1 MQKMPR
7 PAWACRTGPALDDIQ
22 FGGDRPA
29 GPAVGRAGHFV
40 ADARRA
46 AGVLVVVLLVAD
58 VNPAI
63 RGHARLGRLLVAGG
77 RDRVADQELRAPGR
91 AAVGGLV
98 AGDAARRLVE
108 VGEGDVND
116 VRVAWVHRNVRPV
129 GGGDGGWG
137 APGGT
142 AVGGLDD
149 VGGFRAGV
157 EDDRVDAAVGAVG
170 HAGVAAGGLHA
181 VEGGV
186 ARSPGGAAV
195 GGTEDTDAGGL
206 AVVGGADGVQAD
218 RAG

>member
-1 MQKMPR
+1 MR
-7 PAWACRTGPALDDIQ
+7 PG
-22 FGGDRPA
+22 
-29 GPAVGRAGHFV
+29 
-40 ADARRA
+40 
-46 AGVLVVVLLVAD
+46 
-58 VNPAI
+58 
-63 RGHARLGRLLVAGG
+63 
-77 RDRVADQELRAPGR
+77 
-91 AAVGGLV
+91 
-98 AGDAARRLVE
+98 RLVE

-137 APGGT
+137 APGAT

-149 VGGFRAGV
+149 VGGCRAGV

-170 HAGVAAGGLHA
+170 DAGVAAGGLHA

-218 RAG
+218 RCGLTSIWNSFCPIPSTLPLLMRTSGPYSGFSRPPSRAPGEGMACCSRVSYSAVQMLSYLPWLAANQASE